1 MKDIELEKLKKLL
14 LLVICAAVAM
24 FCGYKIYDILTTEFK
39 INLRLPVGR
48 ETV

>member
-1 MKDIELEKLKKLL
+1 MKDSDLDKLKKLL

-39 INLRLPVGR
+39 INLILTMGR

>member
-1 MKDIELEKLKKLL
+1 MKDSDLDKLKKLL

-39 INLRLPVGR
+39 INLILTIGR